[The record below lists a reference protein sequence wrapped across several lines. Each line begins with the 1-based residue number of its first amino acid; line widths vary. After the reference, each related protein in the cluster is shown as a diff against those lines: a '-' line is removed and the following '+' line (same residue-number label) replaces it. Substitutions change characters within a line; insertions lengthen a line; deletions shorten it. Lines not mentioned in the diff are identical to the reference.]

1 MAFGTG
7 LDRGSSIMIF
17 STYNGTEQKPKGLR
31 TFFTRIRKRFAH
43 LCIKIEEF
51 DKQHTSIERPRRS
64 IGFLAGPTWHTE
76 TNLDTTQIVDEQDKG
91 SNTA

>member
-1 MAFGTG
+1 M
-7 LDRGSSIMIF
+7 
-17 STYNGTEQKPKGLR
+17 
-31 TFFTRIRKRFAH
+31 H